1 MSIMKLLTEIRNSIY
16 NPIYYR
22 VVRSESTKKSL
33 GYYYRFTLTLSVIL
47 TIIFAIIFVPLLT
60 LFTQIVKGEL
70 ANWYPAELELRLRS
84 GELSTNVTE
93 PYKIPLPEKWREEI
107 MESDQ
112 VKLGDLENLLVIDTT
127 HEFDLKQFEAY
138 KTPAWL
144 TKNSLVYYREN
155 DRIAIEPLANIKTD
169 LTINQTFIRDWIT
182 KLAPFLTVLAPVAVI
197 AVLVGLI
204 VAFSLYLLVLFIV
217 ALLVMLVGWLKQI
230 KLSYWEAYRIAI
242 HAATLPILL
251 RFLLGALTPFIGLN
265 FLPTILLLCVVAFN
279 LKDEEGLISAA

>member
-1 MSIMKLLTEIRNSIY
+1 MKLLTEIRNSIY

-22 VVRSESTKKSL
+22 VVRSESTKKAL
-33 GYYYRFTLTLSVIL
+33 GYYYRFTLTLAVIL

-60 LFTQIVKGEL
+60 IFTHIVKGEL
-70 ANWYPAELELRLRS
+70 ANWYPAELELRLHN
-84 GELSTNVTE
+84 GEVSSNVTE

-107 MESDQ
+107 SKSDQ
-112 VKLGDLENLLVIDTT
+112 AKLGDLENLLVIDTT

-144 TKNSLVYYREN
+144 TKNSLVYYRDH
-155 DRIAIEPLANIKTD
+155 DRIAIEPLANYKTD
-169 LTINQTFIRDWIT
+169 LTVNQTLIRDWIT
-182 KLAPFLTVLAPVAVI
+182 KLSPFLAILAPAAVI

-204 VAFSLYLLVLFIV
+204 VAFSLYLVGLFLV